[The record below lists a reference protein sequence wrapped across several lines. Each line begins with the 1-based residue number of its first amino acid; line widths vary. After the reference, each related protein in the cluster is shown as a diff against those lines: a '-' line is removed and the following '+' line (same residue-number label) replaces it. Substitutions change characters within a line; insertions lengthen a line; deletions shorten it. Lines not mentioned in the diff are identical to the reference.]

1 MNNVQSMD
9 LKSAKQHLVDQIKD
23 FGTSVNGSLPT
34 LLVSSSFGGSVSLL
48 HD

>member
-9 LKSAKQHLVDQIKD
+9 LKSVKHLVDQIKD